1 MDHHHHHFL
10 EKLQVQL
17 AAVAALVVVYLAL
30 GPVLGWWDPQWPT
43 IFVPS
48 ASFAQLAG
56 FAGIIWVL
64 AVACSLVTVSSRPEG
79 ALLAALLGAAGV
91 SLHSAPMRAALW
103 RYEEGQGVLFAL
115 LIGEVV
121 LLAVVLSAAEL
132 VVYIVRS
139 GVAHCRPGWMWPGRV
154 PPAGWRA
161 GGDVGSDVPHEPLAN
176 GEGSDAQETWVMQR
190 FVMARIGVL
199 AVLFALPAYSVFQ
212 DPEVA
217 SSLSKFYPDAPH
229 VARTFL
235 GLIHFFVWSVAAYM
249 MVLVP
254 SLNMEYDHRRLAR
267 KLGEQYRELTRKRIG
282 LRVLAWVGVSAGM
295 IGVMLLLT

>member
-1 MDHHHHHFL
+1 MDADFTGTSALQSTSTELADARAADAAADVDDFSALAPRGSSLEWSELMASKLWPVAVLVLGGSLWAQLFGLGLVAEGQFDQPRLSALVAYLIPLFL
-10 EKLQVQL
+10 LVAGVWSRAPVILLTLFMVGSLPGLLFLPDQEKLL
-17 AAVAALVVVYLAL
+17 LGEGSSMLRIGLTLAL
-30 GPVLGWWDPQWPT
+30 FLA
-43 IFVPS
+43 IAS
-48 ASFAQLAG
+48 AGS
-56 FAGIIWVL
+56 
-64 AVACSLVTVSSRPEG
+64 
-79 ALLAALLGAAGV
+79 
-91 SLHSAPMRAALW
+91 
-103 RYEEGQGVLFAL
+103 
-115 LIGEVV
+115 GE
-121 LLAVVLSAAEL
+121 
-132 VVYIVRS
+132 
-139 GVAHCRPGWMWPGRV
+139 
-154 PPAGWRA
+154 
-161 GGDVGSDVPHEPLAN
+161 DVGSDVPHEPLAN